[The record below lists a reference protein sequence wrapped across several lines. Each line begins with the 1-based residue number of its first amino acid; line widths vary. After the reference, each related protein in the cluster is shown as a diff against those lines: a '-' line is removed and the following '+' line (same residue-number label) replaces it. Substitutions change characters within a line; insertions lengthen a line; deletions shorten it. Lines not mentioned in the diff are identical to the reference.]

1 MTTLELL
8 LHLQAELS
16 ERRQSRPIAL
26 SALQRELERH
36 IKLEQDLASGAV
48 LAQSLVACGE

>member
-36 IKLEQDLASGAV
+36 SKLEQDLASGAV